1 MNLKREILH
10 SETRNNTEQPF
21 PAEAEGLTRSYGDV
35 TAIRGIDLTV
45 EREEIFGLIG
55 PDGSGKTTLL
65 RILATLLIPDSG
77 RASVEGMDTLRD
89 MRKIRKIIGY
99 MPGSFSLYRDL
110 TVREN
115 LNFFAAVFNTT
126 VEENYELIRPIY
138 SHIETFSGRKAGNL
152 SGGMK
157 QKLALSC
164 ALIHRPRL
172 LLLDEPNTGVDAV
185 SRSQLWDMLFELRE
199 EGMTIAVSTP
209 YMEEARMCD
218 RVALMQDGRI
228 LKVDSPASIVK
239 EFPHDLYRVR
249 SSRMR
254 NLTEDLEEY
263 GSAVSAHRFGDSVH
277 FSMEAGESAGDE
289 LRGYLESKGHSGIE
303 MERIEPSIEDS
314 FIELMTGRPDLD
326 E

>member
-138 SHIETFSGRKAGNL
+138 SHIERFSGRKAGNL

-314 FIELMTGRPDLD
+314 FIELMTGRPGPD

>member
-1 MNLKREILH
+1 LNLKGEILDP
-10 SETRNNTEQPF
+10 ETRHNTEQPF
-21 PAEAEGLTRSYGDV
+21 PAEAEGLAKSYGDV
-35 TAIRGIDLTV
+35 TAIRDIDLRV

-77 RASVEGMDTLRD
+77 RVSVEGLDILRD

-138 SHIETFSGRKAGNL
+138 SHIERFSGRKAGNL

-199 EGMTIAVSTP
+199 GGMTIAVSTP

-218 RVALMQDGRI
+218 RVALMQDGGI

-254 NLTEDLEEY
+254 KLSEDLQDY
-263 GSAVSAHRFGDSVH
+263 GSAVSAHRFGDSIH
-277 FSMEAGESAGDE
+277 FSMEEGKSAGEE
-289 LRGYLESKGHSGIE
+289 LRGYLEGKGHSGIE
-303 MERIEPSIEDS
+303 IKRIEPSIEDS
-314 FIELMTGRPDLD
+314 FIELMTGRPDPG